1 MTPSPLALDND
12 FWRFSSQVYAVDDVR
27 GQCLELQ
34 DRYGVNVN
42 LLLFA
47 AWLDHRA
54 IPLTDRNIG
63 EIARLV
69 EPWHDGVIRPLRSA
83 RRTAKAAATDE
94 PVSVL
99 HGRILQAELAA
110 EQVEQAMLYRWAGSH
125 TASATGATNNI
136 LTLLG
141 AGAVPANAAESAA
154 ATMAAAI
161 RQL

>member
-1 MTPSPLALDND
+1 MTPSQLTLDND
-12 FWRFSSQVYAVDDVR
+12 FWLFSTQVYAVEDVR
-27 GQCLELQ
+27 SQCLELQ
-34 DRYGVNVN
+34 DQYGVNVN

-54 IPLTDRNIG
+54 IPLADHHID
-63 EIARLV
+63 EISRLV
-69 EPWHDGVIRPLRSA
+69 GPWHDGVIRPLRDA
-83 RRTAKAAATDE
+83 RRAAKATATDE
-94 PVSVL
+94 PVSSL
-99 HGRILQAELAA
+99 HGRILQVELAA

-141 AGAVPANAAESAA
+141 AGPVPADAAERTAA
-154 ATMAAAI
+154 ILAASI